1 MRNCTDSGMSY
12 SCLKNSTI
20 TRKLLMKSCTGQVG
34 DPVFARFIPWVFYI
48 LDAGFCEHLVTANL
62 VGDKLFAANRPLWI
76 VSLDLSKA
84 FDRINWD
91 ALWQSL
97 LGTWRLCAYGVDF
110 AITVL

>member
-1 MRNCTDSGMSY
+1 
-12 SCLKNSTI
+12 
-20 TRKLLMKSCTGQVG
+20 MKSCTGQVG

-76 VSLDLSKA
+76 VSLGLSKA
-84 FDRINWD
+84 FDRNKLGCTWAIVI
-91 ALWQSL
+91 
-97 LGTWRLCAYGVDF
+97 GTWRLCAYGVDF